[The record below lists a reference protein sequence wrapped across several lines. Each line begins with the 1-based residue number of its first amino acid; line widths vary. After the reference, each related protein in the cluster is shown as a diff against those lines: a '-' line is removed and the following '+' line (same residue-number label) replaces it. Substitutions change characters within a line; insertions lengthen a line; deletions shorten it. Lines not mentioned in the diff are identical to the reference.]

1 MQDKFKSGFVALIGR
16 PNVGKSTLL
25 NAMVGEKVA
34 IVSPKPQT
42 TRSRLMGVVKLENAQ
57 IVFLDT
63 PGIHKAKNKL
73 GEYMMQSVEAAL
85 SGIDALCIMLDVTDV
100 RQQDHTIAK
109 QYAGLS
115 VPVYLLLNK
124 IDKLIPQEI
133 LPIIDEF
140 SDYNFK
146 AILPISAIKNDGVAE
161 LLSILEE
168 AMPQGPKYF
177 PDDMMTD
184 QPERIIIAELIREKA
199 LLYLQEEVPHGV
211 GIEILKIE
219 QMSDSL
225 SEIHATIYC
234 EKDSHKRIIIGKQGS
249 MIKKI
254 GSGARREIETLL
266 GHQVHL
272 DLWVKVRPNWRNS
285 QADLRTLGYTE
296 GN

>member
-100 RQQDHTIAK
+100 RQQDHTIVK
-109 QYAGLS
+109 QYTGLS

-124 IDKLIPQEI
+124 IDRLIPQEI
-133 LPIIDEF
+133 LPIMM
-140 SDYNFK
+140 S
-146 AILPISAIKNDGVAE
+146 
-161 LLSILEE
+161 
-168 AMPQGPKYF
+168 F
-177 PDDMMTD
+177 PV
-184 QPERIIIAELIREKA
+184 I
-199 LLYLQEEVPHGV
+199 
-211 GIEILKIE
+211 ILK
-219 QMSDSL
+219 L
-225 SEIHATIYC
+225 Y
-234 EKDSHKRIIIGKQGS
+234 
-249 MIKKI
+249 
-254 GSGARREIETLL
+254 
-266 GHQVHL
+266 
-272 DLWVKVRPNWRNS
+272 S
-285 QADLRTLGYTE
+285 Q
-296 GN
+296 